1 MILNTL
7 TERLGIKYPIIQAPM
22 ASATTPAMVI
32 AASEA
37 GALGS
42 LGAAYM
48 APDEIRAAIREI
60 REATEQPFQV
70 NLFAPQKQY
79 TLTEG
84 EIDEANQPLRSI
96 RAELGI
102 SDPNSPP
109 EFKDRFVNQL
119 QVLLEE
125 EISIV
130 GFHFGLPHSEHL
142 KNVKTSGAIVIAC
155 ATRVSDAIVLEKS
168 GVDIVVAQGVEA
180 GGHQGTFH
188 SEETP
193 SMIGLMALIPQIVD
207 AVSVP
212 VIAAGGLM
220 DGRGLA
226 AALTLGASAGQ
237 LGTAFLASP
246 ESKAHEIHKKLLLDG
261 AVDETRITRAF
272 TGRPARGLINRMMD
286 KVDAFP
292 DQILPFPY
300 QHALTGEIRAVAAK
314 TNQSD
319 FLSMWAGQGA
329 KMVRNL
335 STGEIVG
342 ILAIE
347 LKQALEV

>member
-1 MILNTL
+1 MIFNTL

-48 APDEIRAAIREI
+48 APDEIRTAIRQI
-60 REATEQPFQV
+60 RKATKQPFQV
-70 NLFAPQKQY
+70 NLFSPQKQHA
-79 TLTEG
+79 LTES
-84 EIDEANQPLRSI
+84 EIDQANEPLRSI

-102 SDPNSPP
+102 ADPNSPP
-109 EFKDRFVNQL
+109 DFKDRFEDQL

-125 EISIV
+125 KISIV

-142 KNVKTSGAIVIAC
+142 VEVKTSGAVLIGC
-155 ATRVSDAIVLEKS
+155 ATRVGDAVVLEES
-168 GVDIVVAQGVEA
+168 GADIVVAQGIEA
-180 GGHQGTFH
+180 GGHQGTFG
-188 SEETP
+188 SEEAP

-212 VIAAGGLM
+212 VVAAGGLM

-226 AALTLGASAGQ
+226 AVLALGASAGQ

-246 ESKAHEIHKKLLLDG
+246 ESKAHESHKKLLVDG

-272 TGRPARGLINRMMD
+272 SGRPARGIVNRMMEE
-286 KVDAFP
+286 VDAFP
-292 DQILPFPY
+292 DHILPFPY
-300 QHALTGEIRAVAAK
+300 QHALTSRIRAVASEK
-314 TNQSD
+314 NKSD

-329 KMVRNL
+329 KMARNL
-335 STGEIVG
+335 GTGDI
-342 ILAIE
+342 IRAL
-347 LKQALEV
+347 ALELERALEG